1 MVTERYLDEK
11 PQGTLTIQQ
20 VAEATG
26 LSVHTLRYYEKA
38 GLLAPVARNEG
49 GHRRYR
55 TRDVDALLF
64 LTRLRLTGMPICR
77 VREYAELV
85 RGGKPTL
92 PARLTLLQDHRK
104 AIVAQ
109 MADLEKNLAAVDFKI
124 GLYDRGWTF
133 SGDDDPCLV
142 ELRGLMKGEKE

>member
-11 PQGTLTIQQ
+11 TQGTLTIQQ

-38 GLLAPVARNEG
+38 GLLEPVARNEG

-55 TRDVDALLF
+55 NRDVDSLLF
-64 LTRLRLTGMPICR
+64 LTRLRLTGMPIHR

-85 RGGKPTL
+85 RGGKETL
-92 PARLTLLQDHRK
+92 PARLKLLQDHRI

-109 MADLEKNLAAVDFKI
+109 MAELEKNLAAVDFKI
-124 GLYDRGWTF
+124 GLYDQGWVFT
-133 SGDDDPCLV
+133 SEDDPCLAQ
-142 ELRGLMKGEKE
+142 LRGLMKGEKI